1 MFLAEQC
8 RFDRYDEIYV
18 SPHLDDAIYSCA
30 GRIAQQRRAGV
41 RVLVVTLF
49 GDGKNASLDTGGAV
63 AAQGKQSRI
72 GDFEARRLEDKAAM
86 ARVDADYVWL
96 NEPDFVFRRPSL
108 GDLARIAFPFLRLPP
123 SEMQGRLLRAL
134 FVLCE
139 TKLAEHGRVVFPFA
153 VGFHPDHR
161 IAFDVGRA
169 VHAEG
174 RFKVEFYEDLPY
186 ALAPVMLA
194 LRLRYLGFG
203 PTQTPLIQS
212 AREMNF
218 ALFRFFRVPWLTFL
232 PTLFYTLV
240 LLWAQRL
247 FQAQDRMRGESIP
260 VRDAEYA
267 IDDVIDDK
275 VAAMRLYPTQ
285 TELFLT
291 MDDGLYAMLR
301 EPQGFFERRWIFP
314 RFVSPSERLS
324 RLGVTP
330 HDPM

>member
-1 MFLAEQC
+1 MLVAEQC

-49 GDGKNASLDTGGAV
+49 GNGKDDPLASEG
-63 AAQGKQSRI
+63 RF
-72 GDFEARRLEDKAAM
+72 GDFEKRRLEDKAAM

-96 NEPDFVFRRPSL
+96 NEPDFVFRRPTL
-108 GDLARIAFPFLRLPP
+108 GDLTRITFPFLRLP
-123 SEMQGRLLRAL
+123 SSDMQGRLLRAL
-134 FVLCE
+134 LSLCE
-139 TKLAEHGRVVFPFA
+139 ARLAADGRVVFPFA

-169 VHAEG
+169 LHAEG

-186 ALAPVMLA
+186 ALAPVMIA
-194 LRLRYLGFG
+194 LRLRYLGVG
-203 PTQTPLIQS
+203 ATKTPLIQS

-218 ALFRFFRVPWLTFL
+218 ALFRFFKVPWLTFL
-232 PTLFYTLV
+232 PTLLYTFT
-240 LLWAQRL
+240 LLWVQRL
-247 FQAQDRMRGESIP
+247 FGAQDRLRDEPPPVPEGEYP
-260 VRDAEYA
+260 
-267 IDDVIDDK
+267 IDDAIDDK

-301 EPQGFFERRWIFP
+301 EPRGYFERRWIFP
-314 RFVSPSERLS
+314 RFNPSSERLR
-324 RLGVTP
+324 RLNLPPFG
-330 HDPM
+330 PM